1 MTRYKCNLANHS
13 MVLTPQGNFAPCC
26 STPDVVVGNI
36 SEIDDINELYRESPV
51 LDEIRGYF
59 KGDQS
64 GYNEESKC
72 RNCYIADA
80 ANVWSTRR
88 CWEEFAGADKW
99 DDLGFEGLK
108 HLELTTSNVC
118 NATCSTCF
126 SFYSSSWSILEKKHD
141 IQDPDER
148 LYTQNPVQKISDAD
162 IEKIKKII
170 PGLQCLQLKGGE
182 PFADARNID
191 LMNHFIET
199 NEHGMLNILSNGSL
213 VKPEMFKSLKD
224 TGRIV
229 VSFSVDGLGDLYEWI
244 RSTDFK
250 KVNENAKKM
259 YEYTGRKVDYCST
272 LSLHNFFRAAEW
284 MEELVYNPE
293 YEHIA
298 GGNIQHEVEFPYKTC
313 SRVIDESLHNDVVQE
328 SVERL
333 TKLRD
338 YCQSENDRLDK
349 EKYYM
354 PFYNDTLDLFANMNY
369 NEKGG
374 ELRFQ
379 SKQKWKEAAHNHI
392 KFLDMIR
399 GKNLYDIV
407 PELQS
412 ALQ

>member
-1 MTRYKCNLANHS
+1 
-13 MVLTPQGNFAPCC
+13 MVLTPQGTFSPCC
-26 STPDVVVGNI
+26 VIPDVVVGNI
-36 SEIDDINELYRESPV
+36 SDVDDINELYRESPV
-51 LDEIRGYF
+51 LKEIRGYF

-72 RNCYIADA
+72 HSCYREDKSG
-80 ANVWSTRR
+80 VWSTRR
-88 CWEEFAGADKW
+88 GWEECHGSEKW
-99 DDLGFEGLK
+99 DDLGFQELK

-126 SFYSSSWSILEKKHD
+126 SFYSSSWSLLEKKHN
-141 IQDPDER
+141 IQDPDDG
-148 LYTQNPVQKISDAD
+148 LYIQHPVQKIADAD

-170 PGLQCLQLKGGE
+170 PGLQSLDFKGGE

-199 NEHGMLNILSNGSL
+199 NEHGMLHILSNGSL

-224 TGRIV
+224 TGRIA

-259 YEYTGRKVDYCST
+259 YEYTGRKIDFCSV
-272 LSLHNFFRAAEW
+272 LSLHNFFRAADW

-298 GGNIQHEVEFPYKTC
+298 GGTMAHGVEFPYKTC

-328 SVERL
+328 TVERL

-338 YCQSENDRLDK
+338 YCQSENDRLGEK
-349 EKYYM
+349 KYYM
-354 PFYNDTLDLFANMNY
+354 PFYNHTLDFFANMSY
-369 NEKGG
+369 WGVAGGKHDNEP
-374 ELRFQ
+374 
-379 SKQKWKEAAHNHI
+379 KQKWKEAAHNHI